1 MPGHEFGSVLYL
13 RHLFLALACYSTRA
27 PSASTLMLFDDDYIS
42 TIPGSQGI

>member
-1 MPGHEFGSVLYL
+1 MNLVLCCTSVIYSWPW
-13 RHLFLALACYSTRA
+13 LAHSTRV